1 MPRRQKM
8 KLIVN
13 PVAGGG
19 AGLRAIPKIQRF
31 FKELGGDLDLQ
42 ITSKPKEAKAIA
54 HLAVKLGCGV
64 VVAVGGDG
72 TVNEVATSL
81 VGTEVALGVIPTGNG
96 NDFFRITGIDS
107 SLLACCKAL
116 TAGRFRRID
125 VGSLGD
131 NRFFFNALGVGL
143 NGTIARRANRTH
155 LLRGSPLYLYATLKT
170 IPLYHPPQMKVRIDD
185 YELQGRTTLIAVGN
199 GASTGGGFRLT
210 PFASPDD
217 GLLDICLIEKVS
229 KLKMFYYL
237 PRLSKGNI
245 PHLRSVKMFRGRKV
259 EVESETPFTAHLDGE
274 ILGTDLQRLR
284 ADLLPK
290 KLKVISKL

>member
-1 MPRRQKM
+1 MPKPRRM
-8 KLIVN
+8 KLVVN
-13 PVAGGG
+13 PAAGGG
-19 AGLRAIPKIQRF
+19 AGLRALPKIQRF
-31 FKELGGDLDLQ
+31 LKELGGDFDLH

-54 HLAVKLGCGV
+54 HSAVRLGCGV

-96 NDFFRITGIDS
+96 NDFFRITGIDA

-116 TAGRFRRID
+116 TAGKFRRID
-125 VGSLGD
+125 VGTLGED
-131 NRFFFNALGVGL
+131 RFFFNALGVGL
-143 NGTIARRANRTH
+143 NGTIAHRAGRTH

-170 IPLYHPPQMKVRIDD
+170 IPLYHPPQMKVRIED
-185 YELQGRTTLIAVGN
+185 YELQSRTTLIAVGN
-199 GASTGGGFRLT
+199 GTSTGGGFQLT

-217 GLLDICLIEKVS
+217 GLFDICLVEGVS
-229 KLKMFYYL
+229 KLKMFYHL
-237 PRLSKGNI
+237 PRLSRGNI
-245 PHLRSVKMFRGRKV
+245 PRLRSVKMFRSRKL

-274 ILGTDLQRLR
+274 ILGTDLRRLS

-290 KLKVISKL
+290 KLKVISKI